1 MVTFCKYILNL
12 IDKVGSKVPSDRV
25 LFFILCASH
34 GNKIIKTPRPHY
46 TAMAVPTVNRFLKN
60 LGL

>member
-12 IDKVGSKVPSDRV
+12 IYKVGSKVPSDRV

-34 GNKIIKTPRPHY
+34 GNKT
-46 TAMAVPTVNRFLKN
+46 NN
-60 LGL
+60 